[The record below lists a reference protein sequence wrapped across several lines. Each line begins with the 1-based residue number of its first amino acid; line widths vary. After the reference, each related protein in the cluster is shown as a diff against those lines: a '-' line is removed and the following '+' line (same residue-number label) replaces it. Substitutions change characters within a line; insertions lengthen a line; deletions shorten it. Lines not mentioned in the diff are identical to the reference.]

1 VNEAALLAGR
11 KNKVVVE
18 KIDFIEAVERSI
30 AVSKFVL
37 DNIDFIRNLSWW
49 MHSCNLCI
57 QFVQIF
63 LSNHNVKVEI
73 LFL

>member
-1 VNEAALLAGR
+1 MAGR

-37 DNIDFIRNLSWW
+37 DNIDFISLGGWTLIIYAYSLVRL
-49 MHSCNLCI
+49 
-57 QFVQIF
+57 
-63 LSNHNVKVEI
+63 LSNRNIKLKI
-73 LFL
+73 LVL

>member
-37 DNIDFIRNLSWW
+37 DNIDFIHNLSWR
-49 MHSCNLCI
+49 MHTRNYTFSLVKFFC
-57 QFVQIF
+57 QITM
-63 LSNHNVKVEI
+63 LNWKI
-73 LFL
+73 